1 MEAFQ
6 LGARPYLEKNMDIR
20 SMSTVLQYLGAGILP
35 TSRSR
40 RPIRSRYSRPCN
52 ETPDCQAAQRR
63 RRQIARGML
72 KLPLPHL
79 YQNKPPKQD
88 PGRQVRPHRS
98 GGGYRHETWSD
109 L

>member
-40 RPIRSRYSRPCN
+40 RPIRSRYSRPSN
-52 ETPDCQAAQRR
+52 EAPDCQAAQRR
-63 RRQIARGML
+63 RRQIARGL
-72 KLPLPHL
+72 LTPSPLDL
-79 YQNKPPKQD
+79 YHGKPMKD
-88 PGRQVRPHRS
+88 HGRQVRPHRS
-98 GGGYRHETWSD
+98 GGGYRHDSWSD

>member
-1 MEAFQ
+1 MHFINAVLATFD
-6 LGARPYLEKNMDIR
+6 PYR
-20 SMSTVLQYLGAGILP
+20 GTSTR
-35 TSRSR
+35 TRSR
-40 RPIRSRYSRPCN
+40 PVNRRHSRPGN

-72 KLPLPHL
+72 KLPHL
-79 YQNKPPKQD
+79 YQNKPQKQD

-98 GGGYRHETWSD
+98 GGGYRHDSWSD